1 MAVDCLAWQAQG
13 RRGSTP
19 RIHIYARQLNMR
31 IITPNTYHHAPALG
45 QGGTGDIS
53 AHAAFGRK
61 SGRPLFMYARGLM
74 VAMVMYTH
82 RENSPLFMYARGIM
96 VSDALDRCAAGY
108 LRWCARR
115 YRNSHCRACAMEKAH
130 RGECEAHV
138 RRCISQAFR
147 QMLVNMAMHMRQL
160 MCNSMGT
167 SLRM

>member
-74 VAMVMYTH
+74 V
-82 RENSPLFMYARGIM
+82 
-96 VSDALDRCAAGY
+96 SDALDRCAAGY
-108 LRWCARR
+108 LRWRVRR

>member
-1 MAVDCLAWQAQG
+1 MRSGRKDGSRLLSMAGAGA

-74 VAMVMYTH
+74 V
-82 RENSPLFMYARGIM
+82 
-96 VSDALDRCAAGY
+96 SDALDRCAAGY
-108 LRWCARR
+108 RRCRVRR
-115 YRNSHCRACAMEKAH
+115 YRNSNCRACAMEKVH
-130 RGECEAHV
+130 FGECEAHV
-138 RRCISQAFR
+138 RRCISRAFR
-147 QMLVNMAMHMRQL
+147 QMLVNMTIHMRRL
-160 MCNSMGT
+160 TRNSMGA
-167 SLRM
+167 SLRI